1 MAAYNLVCKECSD
14 QMTIMLSIAEFQSHN
29 KNNFLN
35 LNCKS
40 CGSNNIGRIYGNISS
55 KISRSSEEIVAQ
67 VREDARNIVEKV
79 KQGDIHA
86 IRDVYG
92 EGD

>member
-1 MAAYNLVCKECSD
+1 MAAYNLLCKECSD
-14 QMTIMLSIAEFQSHN
+14 QTTIMLSISEFQSHN
-29 KNNFLN
+29 KNNFLS
-35 LNCKS
+35 LKCKS

-67 VREDARNIVEKV
+67 VREDARNIVEKI
-79 KQGDIHA
+79 KQGDVHA

>member
-14 QMTIMLSIAEFQSHN
+14 QTTIMLSISEFQSHN
-29 KNNFLN
+29 KTNFLN
-35 LNCKS
+35 LKCKS